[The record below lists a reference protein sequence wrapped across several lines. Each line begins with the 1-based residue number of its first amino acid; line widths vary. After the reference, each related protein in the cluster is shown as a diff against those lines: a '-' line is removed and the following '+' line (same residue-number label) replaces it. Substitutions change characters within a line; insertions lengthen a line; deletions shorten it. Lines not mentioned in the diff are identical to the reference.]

1 MKLTIP
7 TKTKPDKKRRV
18 CVYISKTSA
27 TKLKKLSKTSGTSMS
42 EIVDNAIKDCL
53 E

>member
-7 TKTKPDKKRRV
+7 AKPKTDKRRV
-18 CVYISKTSA
+18 CVYISKA
-27 TKLKKLSKTSGTSMS
+27 AAAKLKKLSKASRTSMS